1 MWVFNALKHC
11 AGRLAEDATPLVASA
26 SSTAIPASA
35 RTAPAAQT
43 MPAALRGFSF
53 TFHVFGVQHIV
64 GGDYPIR
71 VDCND
76 FNDPYRN
83 PELHAHPGWHSQ
95 TLWNCFRSESWE
107 NLLRNLFRWIRDE
120 AAPGQHLFG
129 IFCTTGRY
137 RSVAVAW
144 LLEEVLK
151 QMSADRI
158 TVQYLAREAGEWS
171 HLCSNCEDCREDN
184 PAKQELKRALATQL
198 TELWAELMR
207 KWCACHEQASRSGKQ
222 PVAQGLKFKGT
233 YERQVASPWS
243 VYSVYNIDMSRN

>member
-11 AGRLAEDATPLVASA
+11 AGRLAEDATPLVALA
-26 SSTAIPASA
+26 SSSAVPASA
-35 RTAPAAQT
+35 TAPVAQT

-53 TFHVFGVQHIV
+53 TFHVFGAQHIV

-83 PELHAHPGWHSQ
+83 PGLHAHPGWHSQ

-107 NLLRNLFRWIRDE
+107 NLMRNLLRWIRDE
-120 AAPGQHLFG
+120 PAPGQHLFG
-129 IFCTTGRY
+129 FFCTIGRY

-144 LLEEVLK
+144 LLEEVFKL
-151 QMSADRI
+151 MSADRI

-171 HLCSNCEDCREDN
+171 HLC
-184 PAKQELKRALATQL
+184 
-198 TELWAELMR
+198 
-207 KWCACHEQASRSGKQ
+207 
-222 PVAQGLKFKGT
+222 
-233 YERQVASPWS
+233 
-243 VYSVYNIDMSRN
+243 I

>member
-1 MWVFNALKHC
+1 MLLCLERHLLLPGNKFEVCAFNALKHC
-11 AGRLAEDATPLVASA
+11 AGRLAEDATPLGASA
-26 SSTAIPASA
+26 SSSAVPASA

-53 TFHVFGVQHIV
+53 TFHVFGAQHIV

-120 AAPGQHLFG
+120 AAPGQHLFWDFLYDRTLQERCG
-129 IFCTTGRY
+129 GVASGRGF
-137 RSVAVAW
+137 
-144 LLEEVLK
+144 E
-151 QMSADRI
+151 AD
-158 TVQYLAREAGEWS
+158 E
-171 HLCSNCEDCREDN
+171 CRQDHR
-184 PAKQELKRALATQL
+184 PI
-198 TELWAELMR
+198 
-207 KWCACHEQASRSGKQ
+207 SGKGGGRME
-222 PVAQGLKFKGT
+222 PPL
-233 YERQVASPWS
+233 
-243 VYSVYNIDMSRN
+243 

>member
-1 MWVFNALKHC
+1 MLLCLERHLLLPGNKFEVWVFNALKHC

-26 SSTAIPASA
+26 SSSAVPASA

-120 AAPGQHLFG
+120 AAPGEHLFG

-171 HLCSNCEDCREDN
+171 RLCSNCEDCQEDN

-207 KWCACHEQASRSGKQ
+207 KW
-222 PVAQGLKFKGT
+222 
-233 YERQVASPWS
+233 
-243 VYSVYNIDMSRN
+243 

>member
-1 MWVFNALKHC
+1 MPGNKFEVWVFNALKHC
-11 AGRLAEDATPLVASA
+11 AGRMAEGATPLVASA
-26 SSTAIPASA
+26 SSSAVPASA

-120 AAPGQHLFG
+120 AAPGQHLFWDFLYDRTLQERCG
-129 IFCTTGRY
+129 GVASGRGF
-137 RSVAVAW
+137 
-144 LLEEVLK
+144 
-151 QMSADRI
+151 
-158 TVQYLAREAGEWS
+158 EAGG
-171 HLCSNCEDCREDN
+171 CRQDHRPVIILQGRRANGATFVAIVKIAERTIR
-184 PAKQELKRALATQL
+184 QSKRAEESSSNSTDGAVGRID
-198 TELWAELMR
+198 AKM
-207 KWCACHEQASRSGKQ
+207 
-222 PVAQGLKFKGT
+222 V
-233 YERQVASPWS
+233 S
-243 VYSVYNIDMSRN
+243 VS